1 MRTVISHTY
10 GGPEVLEVAE
20 IPTPTPGPGQVL
32 VAVRAAA
39 LNPVDLA
46 MRQGL
51 MASVIGE

>member
-20 IPTPTPGPGQVL
+20 IPTPTPGPVQVL

-46 MRQGL
+46 MR
-51 MASVIGE
+51 